1 MSGTVLISDFM
12 EHLQENGLVIA
23 PLSLVENRLQELKQ
37 EKLRQSLK
45 SEKAVTYKQISD
57 AELWGA
63 ISQKAVK
70 SYAKKYAKPGE
81 IFPVKRGLR
90 CVDKIII
97 SAVERLAKKRGE
109 LWD

>member
-1 MSGTVLISDFM
+1 MSGTVAISDFM
-12 EHLQENGLVIA
+12 QHLEEKGLVIV
-23 PLSLVENRLQELKQ
+23 PRSLVENRLQELKQ
-37 EKLRQSLK
+37 EKLRK
-45 SEKAVTYKQISD
+45 SIKREKAVTYKQITD
-57 AELWGA
+57 ARIWGQ

-90 CVDKIII
+90 SVDKIVI